1 MVFRQAL
8 PEERQLLFSEGYKEW
23 RKNRSFEQYCTDNA
37 KEDGYGTR
45 YVLEIDGAIVSSL
58 ILLTL
63 EDIAGKK
70 AYGIGSVLTPKMY
83 AGRGYASELITNC
96 IKQHVHEDTYL
107 FLFSDI
113 NPDFYRKFEF
123 RILPPEFQK
132 YEKSVCM
139 VYCTNDNWCNL
150 INCSPTELPDY
161 F

>member
-23 RKNRSFEQYCTDNA
+23 HKNRSFEQYCADNA

-45 YVLEIDGAIVSSL
+45 FVLELEGTIVSSL

-63 EDIAGKK
+63 KDMVGKK
-70 AYGIGSVLTPKMY
+70 AYGIGSVLTPERY
-83 AGRGYASELITNC
+83 AGRGYASELLTNC
-96 IKQHVHEDTYL
+96 IKRQIQEDAYL

-113 NPDFYRKFEF
+113 SPDFYRKFEF
-123 RILPPEFQK
+123 RILPPKFQK
-132 YEKSVCM
+132 HEKSIFM
-139 VYCTNDNWCNL
+139 VHCSDDNWSRLLDCL
-150 INCSPTELPDY
+150 PAESPDY